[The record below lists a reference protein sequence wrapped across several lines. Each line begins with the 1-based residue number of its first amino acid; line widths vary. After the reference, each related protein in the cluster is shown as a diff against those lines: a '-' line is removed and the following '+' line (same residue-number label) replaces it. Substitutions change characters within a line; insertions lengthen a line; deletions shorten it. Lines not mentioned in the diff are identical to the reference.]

1 MPVCSHHHLSRV
13 AMASFSFNFQFAQGQ
28 APEWSVE
35 DIEEELIVQC
45 SELLPGLLAK
55 RAETGGESEEA
66 AAKRKERE
74 EKQAKEAAEKREK
87 EKAEK
92 KAAKEKE
99 AAEKKAAKEKQEEEK
114 RQQKEAAAA
123 EKEKRDKEKAE
134 EKAKKDAEKA
144 KKDEEKAK
152 RDAEKAKQK
161 EEEDKKK
168 AEEKAAKEEEAAKKR
183 EEAAKKKEE
192 EDKKKAEEKAKK
204 DEEAAKK
211 REEAAKKKEEEDKKK
226 AEEKAKKD
234 EEEKK
239 KREEKEAAAAEKKR
253 KEDEKAAA
261 KEKEQDEKMKDAPED
276 DKKKYE
282 EKKKAE
288 KERKQ
293 KAEAEAKQKEE
304 ERKKKEEEKAAAAVK
319 REEERKKKEE
329 EDAKK
334 KEEDDKKK
342 AEQKAIDDEK
352 KAVEKEKAKKQK
364 EEDDKKKAEEKAKK
378 EIEDKKKKEE
388 AAKKKEEDDK
398 KKAEEKAKKDEENKK
413 KKEAA
418 AKEKEEKDKKKAEE
432 KAAQDAKDK
441 KRKEEEDKRK
451 AEQKRKD
458 DERKQKEKENDE
470 QRKKKEQERKEKEKE
485 RAAKRKEE
493 EEKRKEEQ
501 KQRKREEDQKK
512 EKEQRDKETQAREEK
527 KEEKQKKKKEK
538 KKKKQMGDGSSD
550 EEWDEE
556 TGTMRKKINPI
567 NSRSAIQDGCCNES
581 CAGCCRGLSIIFYI
595 MFIPLIFAG
604 LCFYEYN
611 TYGFARVLDRSMG
624 KDPDCWPDGPPPE
637 GKMLQIPGCDDDG
650 KEGVEFEA
658 LQRFLLAKE
667 PGAAAA
673 PKAAPEPKAAP
684 KAKAPPKAGP
694 KGAAGAEGEEEGIDY
709 AAIAAEF
716 AEANP
721 YCWIMPLIGLVM
733 GIFSNIMPIAGG
745 LILMPLFEELEIT
758 KSSEETLALACMA
771 QFVNS
776 GVLGMFSWC
785 GRDARLFICR
795 ALCMLIPIGWLGYA
809 VGVTNNLSFK
819 DMLIAIYK
827 EVDDDSFL
835 EDLNEADISLLHTYM
850 RLGFGVFMMFM
861 SFLVMFGCCIGGM
874 NRCCCPSNTGGT
886 TPGCKS
892 FCQWIIV
899 WALTFNTGYLFVA
912 NIGVGMGMCSFFLLS
927 IFLGVEHKRAAPTAI
942 VIGAWVSLAP
952 ALANWIV
959 LEASPYIRLMMMVP
973 GMWFG
978 ALFAPWF
985 SKCGG
990 PMCDLTLFF
999 FALAISGA
1007 AVTAYAAIKIQEEK
1021 EDVDINIAPMYSIP
1035 VVDEWFEKRTERL
1048 AAAKKG

>member
-1 MPVCSHHHLSRV
+1 M
-13 AMASFSFNFQFAQGQ
+13 
-28 APEWSVE
+28 E

-45 SELLPGLLAK
+45 SELLPGLLAQ

-87 EKAEK
+87 ERAEK

-152 RDAEKAKQK
+152 RDVEKAKQK

-211 REEAAKKKEEEDKKK
+211 REEAAKKKEEEDKNK

-239 KREEKEAAAAEKKR
+239 KREEKEKAAAEKKR
-253 KEDEKAAA
+253 KEDKKAAA
-261 KEKEQDEKMKDAPED
+261 KEKEEDEKMKNAPED
-276 DKKKYE
+276 EKKKYE

-304 ERKKKEEEKAAAAVK
+304 ERKKKEEEKEAAAVK

-329 EDAKK
+329 EEAKK
-334 KEEDDKKK
+334 AAAKEAEDKKK

-352 KAVEKEKAKKQK
+352 KAQEKEKAKKQK

-378 EIEDKKKKEE
+378 EIEDKKKREE

-398 KKAEEKAKKDEENKK
+398 KKAEEKAKKEEENKK

-418 AKEKEEKDKKKAEE
+418 AKEKEERDKKKAEE

-458 DERKQKEKENDE
+458 DERKQKDKELDE

-493 EEKRKEEQ
+493 EDKRKEEQ
-501 KQRKREEDQKK
+501 KQRKRDEDQKK
-512 EKEQRDKETQAREEK
+512 EKEKRDKEKQEQKEK
-527 KEEKQKKKKEK
+527 KEEKQQKKKEK

-637 GKMLQIPGCDDDG
+637 GQMLQIPGCDDDG

-667 PGAAAA
+667 PAAAA
-673 PKAAPEPKAAP
+673 AAAKAAP
-684 KAKAPPKAGP
+684 KAELAPKPPPKAGP
-694 KGAAGAEGEEEGIDY
+694 KGAAGAAGNADEEGIDY

-733 GIFSNIMPIAGG
+733 GIFSNIMPISGG

-899 WALTFNTGYLFVA
+899 WALTFNTGYIFVA
-912 NIGVGMGMCSFFLLS
+912 NIGVGMGMTTFFLLS

-942 VIGAWVSLAP
+942 VCGAWVSLAP
-952 ALANWIV
+952 ALANWVI

-978 ALFAPWF
+978 ALLAPWF
-985 SKCGG
+985 SYCGG
-990 PMCDLTLFF
+990 PMCDLVLFF
-999 FALAISGA
+999 LALVVSGT
-1007 AVTAYAAIKIQEEK
+1007 AVTAYAAMQIDKDS
-1021 EDVDINIAPMYSIP
+1021 EDVNIDVKP
-1035 VVDEWFEKRTERL
+1035 VIVNEFIDMWFEKRRSG
-1048 AAAKKG
+1048 AA